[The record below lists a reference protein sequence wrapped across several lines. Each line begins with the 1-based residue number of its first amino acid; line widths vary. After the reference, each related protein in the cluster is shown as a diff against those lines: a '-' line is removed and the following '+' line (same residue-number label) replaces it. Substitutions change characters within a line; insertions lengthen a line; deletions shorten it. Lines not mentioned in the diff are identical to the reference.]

1 MDLSKGIRN
10 VPSVSDILY
19 TEYVFF
25 NRRVVME
32 FLMNALN
39 YLWDIPDEPVI
50 NGSGSPLMT
59 VLMVAVIVAAAA
71 LIWKFFIKPKKAAE

>member
-1 MDLSKGIRN
+1 
-10 VPSVSDILY
+10 
-19 TEYVFF
+19 
-25 NRRVVME
+25 ME